1 MTNPVKEIYKFNQEA
16 GLLEQ
21 GYSDERECAFPI
33 EEALK
38 GFDLFNFKKEMLK
51 EVNMF
56 REGRIPLNA
65 KEISRSVISAVSDAE
80 HDISDVDRL
89 DKHLDTIVFAFGS
102 IFKLGLN
109 PQQAMKALGVVM
121 KANMQ
126 KLHAGKDTHG
136 KQMKPEGFVG
146 PEVELQKI
154 LDERK
159 GDVV

>member
-33 EEALK
+33 EEALE
-38 GFDLFNFKKEMLK
+38 GFDLHTLDTTVFGNDHDSR
-51 EVNMF
+51 EVS
-56 REGRIPLNA
+56 PKL
-65 KEISRSVISAVSDAE
+65 ISRQIIQLADADE
-80 HDISDVDRL
+80 LHDVDRL

-126 KLHAGKDTHG
+126 KLHAGKDEYG
-136 KQMKPEGFVG
+136 KQRKPESFAG
-146 PEVELQKI
+146 PEAELQKI
-154 LDERK
+154 LDERTA
-159 GDVV
+159 